1 MCQPRHNIMGKYAY
15 ALFPKVL
22 STPTSG
28 ISPEKKLV
36 DKFLRQAHKLA
47 YTESQS
53 YDRVMVE

>member
-1 MCQPRHNIMGKYAY
+1 MGKYAY